1 MEWLYI
7 ALGLCLLL
15 VCAFEFINGFHD
27 TANAVAPVIYTN
39 ALKARHS
46 VILAAIMNFTWVV
59 VWGITVAMGIIH
71 LLPLDT
77 IASSPL
83 IYGVCVVLSLLITA
97 IIWNLGTWYF
107 GIPASSSHT
116 LIGSIL
122 GVSLAIWYLGG
133 DLPNWHK
140 ALDAGKSLLLSPLIG
155 FGIAFWAMYTLHRI
169 GKRHEAAF
177 DTPGKIIHHEP
188 DLWNRLILIVSSAWV
203 SYEHGRNDGQKWV
216 WLVLLILMAF
226 LPATFAINPEYDLK
240 NIRDDVS
247 RIEIEIEKINP
258 TQLSEWEN
266 QAAGIIKNNIQTLKS
281 QISAS
286 EIDRQTVRKS
296 ILKIQKEY
304 KILSENKNLSVIP
317 SANANEGYADIEW
330 ISDNVANLSEATDY
344 APWWVIL
351 MISTSLGLGTMIGW
365 KRIVVTIGEKIGS
378 EKLNFAQATAGA
390 IITAF
395 TIRAA
400 SDIGLPVSTTHIMS
414 SSIAGTSS
422 YEHGRHGLQ
431 FQTIKSILMAWVL
444 TLPIT
449 IIGAGIIFLMLH
461 AIFL

>member
-1 MEWLYI
+1 
-7 ALGLCLLL
+7 
-15 VCAFEFINGFHD
+15 
-27 TANAVAPVIYTN
+27 VIYTN
-39 ALKARHS
+39 ALKAKHS
-46 VILAAIMNFTWVV
+46 VILAAIMNFTGVLV
-59 VWGITVAMGIIH
+59 GGITVAMGIIH
-71 LLPLDT
+71 LLPLET

-97 IIWNLGTWYF
+97 IIWNLGTWYL

-122 GVSLAIWYLGG
+122 GVSIAIWYLGG
-133 DLPNWHK
+133 DTPSWGK
-140 ALDAGKSLLLSPLIG
+140 AVDAGKSLLLSPLIG
-155 FGIAFWAMYTLHRI
+155 FGIAFSAMYILHRLA
-169 GKRHEAAF
+169 KRREDAF
-177 DTPGKIIHHEP
+177 DTPGKIFHHQP

-203 SYEHGRNDGQKWV
+203 SYEHGRNDGQKGV
-216 WLVLLILMAF
+216 GLVLLILMAF
-226 LPATFAINPEYDLK
+226 LPATFAINPEF
-240 NIRDDVS
+240 NIRTLQDDVIKIS
-247 RIEIEIEKINP
+247 VEVAKIDTASLEKNDAITVNSLQKNVATLETEI
-258 TQLSEWEN
+258 
-266 QAAGIIKNNIQTLKS
+266 QASTV
-281 QISAS
+281 
-286 EIDRQTVRKS
+286 DRQKIRSS
-296 ILKIQKEY
+296 ILRIQKEY
-304 KILSENKNLSVIP
+304 KSLSSKQISMIP
-317 SANANEGYADIEW
+317 SANATDTTGNLTE
-330 ISDNVANLSEATDY
+330 ISDNVASLSKATDY

-378 EKLNFAQATAGA
+378 EKLNFAQATTGA

-431 FQTIKSILMAWVL
+431 FQTIKNILMAWIL

-449 IIGAGIIFLMLH
+449 IVGAGLIFLALH
-461 AIFL
+461 SIFL